1 MEVSRMAYCSVGNQ
15 TTLGEDRNRDLTNAQ
30 QLEIKLEGQ
39 RDQVCSGLENLRS
52 GTCGSALTALK

>member
-1 MEVSRMAYCSVGNQ
+1 MAYCSVGNQ

-39 RDQVCSGLENLRS
+39 KDQVCSGLENLRS
-52 GTCGSALTALK
+52 GTCGLALTALK